1 MLVGE
6 TVAKVEEELERW
18 RAVIEDKGLRISR
31 SKTEYLV
38 PSHQQGVVKL
48 EGEPLPSVNSFKY
61 LGSVI
66 DGSGGCGKDV
76 DGRIKVAWSKCNN
89 SSFNDVNRHIA
100 IATST
105 MSKLSSLWI

>member
-1 MLVGE
+1 MLFAEDLVLVSE
-6 TVAKVEEELERW
+6 TVEEVEEELERR
-18 RAVIEDKGLRISR
+18 RAVIENKGLRISR

-66 DGSGGCGKDV
+66 YGVGGCGKDV
-76 DGRIKVAWSKCNN
+76 DGRINVAWSRRRDLSGVIYDK
-89 SSFNDVNRHIA
+89 
-100 IATST
+100 
-105 MSKLSSLWI
+105 KLYL